1 MKHPFSFFGGG
12 QRPQTAKSSAPAA
25 LTSFKDV
32 THIVDWLRQARGG
45 KPITI
50 FSDANEPRPPLTRA
64 ALYAKRCRVRSLCE
78 PSGGAAQA

>member
-12 QRPQTAKSSAPAA
+12 KRPQTTESSAPAA

-45 KPITI
+45 KPIAI
-50 FSDANEPRPPLTRA
+50 FPDANEPRPPLTRA
-64 ALYAKRCRVRSLCE
+64 TLYTKHSRVRSPYA
-78 PSGGAAQA
+78 PSACRVPA